1 MIPMINAGDD
11 QKNLKYMTRKEDD
24 EAMHEAIYQFIH
36 VHYTE
41 ILAVF
46 PMVMLLIGLWIAVGI
61 DQYIL
66 KQKNESC

>member
-1 MIPMINAGDD
+1 
-11 QKNLKYMTRKEDD
+11 MTRKEDD